1 MKITRSLATYTFLAL
16 ITVSC
21 DLATERELISVFG
34 INFLAGDSAA
44 NSREIRLSASDIQ
57 KLRSMLGK
65 KKPWKIG
72 FPALKN
78 KHPDAILRILG
89 SPDFIRRDGKTQ
101 IWQYRSSGCI
111 LDMFI
116 HGPQKNL
123 KIIHLETR
131 GRTVGTFP
139 SDSCVTNLIISK
151 VKQKYAFVVPTIK
164 RCLNSYSS

>member
-1 MKITRSLATYTFLAL
+1 M
-16 ITVSC
+16 
-21 DLATERELISVFG
+21 
-34 INFLAGDSAA
+34 
-44 NSREIRLSASDIQ
+44 
-57 KLRSMLGK
+57 LRK

-72 FPALKN
+72 FPALKK
-78 KHPDAILRILG
+78 KHPDAILKILG
-89 SPDFIRRDGKTQ
+89 SPDFIRQDGKTQ

-131 GRTVGTFP
+131 GRIVGTFP

-151 VKQKYAFVVPTIK
+151 VKQKYASVVPTI
-164 RCLNSYSS
+164 RSRLNLENYSG

>member
-1 MKITRSLATYTFLAL
+1 MRPLATYTFLAL
-16 ITVSC
+16 ITISC
-21 DLATERELISVFG
+21 DATPERELANVFG
-34 INFLAGDSAA
+34 INFLTGDSAA
-44 NSREIRLSASDIQ
+44 NSHGISLSTIDIQ
-57 KLRSMLGK
+57 ELRSMLAK
-65 KKPWKIG
+65 KKPWRIG

-78 KHPDAILRILG
+78 KHPDAILKILG
-89 SPDFIRRDGKTQ
+89 SPDFIRQDGKTQ
-101 IWQYRSSGCI
+101 IWQYRSSACI

-131 GRTVGTFP
+131 GRVVGTFP

-164 RCLNSYSS
+164 RRLNS